1 MCSVTRLPSSTT
13 TCGDTTAQFA
23 EGPGSENA
31 ARPAIAEA
39 PRPAHDSSRHDITTH
54 EQYRDQRRRIESQ
67 LRSLAP
73 RQPVLHLPNLERGAQ
88 LLQDLPALWVHEG
101 VSDQQREEFVGEL
114 FATASINGNT
124 LVALEPKMQYGPL
137 FAYLVADGVRK
148 CRGEWSRKI
157 YGLRHSKDRWSR
169 RQQPLF

>member
-1 MCSVTRLPSSTT
+1 M
-13 TCGDTTAQFA
+13 
-23 EGPGSENA
+23 
-31 ARPAIAEA
+31 
-39 PRPAHDSSRHDITTH
+39 
-54 EQYRDQRRRIESQ
+54 
-67 LRSLAP
+67 
-73 RQPVLHLPNLERGAQ
+73 
-88 LLQDLPALWVHEG
+88 HEG

-114 FATASINGNT
+114 FATASIDGNT